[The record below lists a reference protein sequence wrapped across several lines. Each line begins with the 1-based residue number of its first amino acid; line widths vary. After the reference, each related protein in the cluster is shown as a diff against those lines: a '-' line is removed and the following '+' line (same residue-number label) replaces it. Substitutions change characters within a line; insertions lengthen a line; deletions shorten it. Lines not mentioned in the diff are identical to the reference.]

1 MKRRIVQALAVLLL
15 LSLAFSSCDRQK
27 DHPDDGFVYPE
38 GYTAVYFHQNYTV
51 GDPNLI
57 HLRAAENSAGRVDE
71 NGWYGSY
78 YAIEGVPVEK
88 YVCSRGDHKMLD
100 PTFDVSILRSP
111 DLEKSEIEIL
121 SWTAVRGELYWRDA
135 DEFLDKK
142 GKTSSIGEDIREE
155 TLADVDGVGFQTY
168 LKTCLENADYR
179 QNEVGLIWNFVPKP
193 GNLLLYLRVHF
204 KEYENIVW
212 DGEIVTI
219 DGGEHDYYVRC
230 HVFTTTEVA
239 PEGYYQT
246 VFVPLPAEIAELIP
260 EV

>member
-88 YVCSRGDHKMLD
+88 YVCSRSDYKMLD
-100 PTFDVSILRSP
+100 PTVSVSVVRSP
-111 DLEKSEIEIL
+111 EFKESELEIL
-121 SWTAVRGELYWRDA
+121 SWTSDRAELYWRDNGQ
-135 DEFLDKK
+135 FSDKK
-142 GKTSSIGEDIREE
+142 VNMSSVGEDIHKE
-155 TLADVDGVGFQTY
+155 TLSNIDGVGFQTY
-168 LKTCLENADYR
+168 LKTCLENEDYR
-179 QNEVGLIWNFVPKP
+179 VNEIGLIWNFVPKQ

-230 HVFTTTEVA
+230 HVSTTTETA
-239 PEGYYQT
+239 PEGFYQT
-246 VFVPLPAEIAELIP
+246 VFVPLPAEIAELIG